1 MEQKRTLWIIAA
13 VGVFL
18 LVVLGA
24 AMILYS
30 SAASSRQPVAS
41 YKIEKPASESG
52 WISLAPPE
60 SKPQGEKE
68 ATGLL
73 PAQHESAISGDEN
86 PLQAQENALSS
97 EDTKPSIGE
106 NGIARVGELTVY
118 ADKVTLNSKDDV
130 ETNRLSSESPVT
142 VINNTTID
150 LTDIPV
156 REKTQETKSV
166 KPVVKTGKKGEP
178 KSPSKAKPAATTKTA
193 NAPEKTE
200 YWIQVTSLTSRKNAD
215 TAREVLDENK
225 IPADVFTYTDSKNRL
240 FYRVRVGPYTTKSE
254 AEYWKTRIA
263 KIENFKNS
271 QSYVAATTITQ

>member
-97 EDTKPSIGE
+97 EETKPSIGE

-118 ADKVTLNSKDDV
+118 ADKVTLNSKDDA
-130 ETNRLSSESPVT
+130 ETNRPSSESPVT

-166 KPVVKTGKKGEP
+166 KPVVKAGKKAEP
-178 KSPSKAKPAATTKTA
+178 KSPSKTKPAATTKTA

-271 QSYVAATTITQ
+271 QSYVAATTVTQ

>member
-30 SAASSRQPVAS
+30 SAANSRQPVAS

-68 ATGLL
+68 ATGLF
-73 PAQHESAISGDEN
+73 PAQPGPAISGDEN
-86 PLQAQENALSS
+86 SLQAQENALSS
-97 EDTKPSIGE
+97 EDTKTSIGE

-118 ADKVTLNSKDDV
+118 ADKVTLNSKDDF
-130 ETNRLSSESPVT
+130 ETNRPSSESPVT

-156 REKTQETKSV
+156 REKTQETKNV
-166 KPVVKTGKKGEP
+166 KPVVKAGKKAEP
-178 KSPSKAKPAATTKTA
+178 KSSSKTKPAATTKTA

-271 QSYVAATTITQ
+271 QSYVAATTVTQ

>member
-97 EDTKPSIGE
+97 EKTKPSIGE

-118 ADKVTLNSKDDV
+118 ADKVTLNSKDDA

-156 REKTQETKSV
+156 REKTQESKSV
-166 KPVVKTGKKGEP
+166 KPVVKAGKKAEP
-178 KSPSKAKPAATTKTA
+178 KSPSKTKPAATTKNA
-193 NAPEKTE
+193 SAPEKTE

-271 QSYVAATTITQ
+271 QSYVAATTVTQ

>member
-68 ATGLL
+68 ATGLF
-73 PAQHESAISGDEN
+73 PAQHEPAISGDEN

-118 ADKVTLNSKDDV
+118 ADKVTLNSKDDP

-166 KPVVKTGKKGEP
+166 KPVVKAGKKTEP
-178 KSPSKAKPAATTKTA
+178 KSPSKTKPAATTKTA
-193 NAPEKTE
+193 SAPEKTE

-271 QSYVAATTITQ
+271 QSYVATTTVTQ

>member
-60 SKPQGEKE
+60 SKPQGEKGP
-68 ATGLL
+68 TGLF
-73 PAQHESAISGDEN
+73 PAQPRPAISGDEN
-86 PLQAQENALSS
+86 PLQAQENAPSS

-106 NGIARVGELTVY
+106 NGIARVGELTIY
-118 ADKVTLNSKDDV
+118 ADKVTLNSKDDA

-156 REKTQETKSV
+156 REKTQETKNV
-166 KPVVKTGKKGEP
+166 KPVVKAGKKAEP
-178 KSPSKAKPAATTKTA
+178 KSSSKTKPAATTKNA
-193 NAPEKTE
+193 SAPEKTE

-271 QSYVAATTITQ
+271 QSYVTATTVTQ

>member
-24 AMILYS
+24 AMTLYS

-118 ADKVTLNSKDDV
+118 ADKVTLNSKDDA

-156 REKTQETKSV
+156 REKTQESKSV
-166 KPVVKTGKKGEP
+166 KPVVKAGKKTEP
-178 KSPSKAKPAATTKTA
+178 KSPSKTKPAATTKTA

-271 QSYVAATTITQ
+271 QSYVAATTVTQ